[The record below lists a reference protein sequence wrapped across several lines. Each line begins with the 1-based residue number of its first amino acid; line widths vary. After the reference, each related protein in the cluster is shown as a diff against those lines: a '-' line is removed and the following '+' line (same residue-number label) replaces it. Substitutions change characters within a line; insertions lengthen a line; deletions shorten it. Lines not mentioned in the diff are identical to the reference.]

1 MRIYTNSS
9 AFSVWKNYNRSVG
22 ALSKSMQ
29 KLSSGLQIVRPSDDP
44 AGLAISEKF
53 RAQIK
58 NSAMA
63 GNNIENKIS
72 YIQTADGWLQTMHDI
87 VGRMGELAIEAHD
100 GTKTVADR
108 SNLNLE
114 FQQLKQ
120 ELASIVNNKAKYNTA
135 SMFQGG
141 QVVVQ
146 VGPDAGQT
154 FSEASID
161 LRSNGQVG
169 GAWTTLFSMDLSG
182 PTAASGQARASLA
195 ISTANGGV
203 VALAGIRATLG
214 AEESRLTH
222 TLEGLRNY
230 EENITA
236 AESRI
241 RNVDVAKETTN
252 FSKNQI
258 LVQAGTAM
266 LAQANAMP
274 QNVLALLNG

>member
-1 MRIYTNSS
+1 MRIYTNAS

-63 GNNIENKIS
+63 ANNIENKIS
-72 YIQTADGWLQTMHDI
+72 WIQTADGWLQTVHDI
-87 VGRMGELAIEAHD
+87 LGRMGELAVEAHD
-100 GTKTVADR
+100 GTKTNADR
-108 SNLNLE
+108 QNLQLE
-114 FQQLKQ
+114 FNGLGAEITQ
-120 ELASIVNNKAKYNTA
+120 IVTVKARYNTA
-135 SMFQGG
+135 LMLNGG
-141 QVVVQ
+141 NALQVQ
-146 VGPDAGQT
+146 VGPDAGQVFT
-154 FSEASID
+154 ETAFDVDGLGGIASAI
-161 LRSNGQVG
+161 G
-169 GAWTTLFSMDLSG
+169 GSVSTQTGASTMI
-182 PTAASGQARASLA
+182 AAVN
-195 ISTANGGV
+195 TGV
-203 VALAGIRATLG
+203 VNLAGTRATLG
-214 AEESRLTH
+214 AEESRLEH
-222 TLEGLRNY
+222 TVEGLRNY

>member
-63 GNNIENKIS
+63 ANNIENKIS
-72 YIQTADGWLQTMHDI
+72 WIQTADGWLQTIHDV
-87 VGRMGELAIEAHD
+87 VGRMGELAIEARD
-100 GTKTVADR
+100 GTKTAADR
-108 SNLNLE
+108 GNLDLE
-114 FQQLKQ
+114 FNQLATEITQ
-120 ELASIVNNKAKYNTA
+120 IVTSKARYNTA
-135 SMFQGG
+135 LMLNGG
-141 QVVVQ
+141 NNLTVQ

-154 FSEASID
+154 FTETEFSAAGETNMSYTLAGHISTEAS
-161 LRSNGQVG
+161 
-169 GAWTTLFSMDLSG
+169 
-182 PTAASGQARASLA
+182 AAAMISHTNLA
-195 ISTANGGV
+195 I
-203 VALAGIRATLG
+203 VALAGTRATLG
-214 AEESRLTH
+214 AEESRLSH

-241 RNVDVAKETTN
+241 RNVDVAKETTK